1 MIVDPWMWW
10 AFAAGFSA
18 LLAVDLFG
26 RRGSRTV
33 SLKEAGAWSALWIS
47 FGLLFGAVLWAW
59 QGSQTAGEYLA
70 GYLIE
75 YSLSVDNI
83 FVFAVILGYFSVP
96 SEYRHKVLFWGIL
109 GAIVLRGVFIF
120 GGAALI
126 NHFEWAIYIF
136 GAFLVI
142 TAIRMGIKGDEEID
156 PADNPVLKLLQR
168 KLPVSE
174 DYDGPKLL
182 SRQEG
187 RLVATPMMVVL
198 VGLNVIDVIFAFDS
212 IPAIFGVTTNTFIVF
227 TSNAFAILGLRS
239 LYFLLEGVMD
249 RFVYLNY
256 GLAVILGFVGCKMLI
271 SDLIEIPIWTSIV
284 VIVAVLGATIF
295 LSWRKQPTRQEDEE
309 PAAAGTSGHA
319 PAP

>member
-1 MIVDPWMWW
+1 MSVDPWMWW
-10 AFAAGFSA
+10 AFGAGFSG

-47 FGLLFGAVLWAW
+47 LGLGFGAVLLVW
-59 QGSQTAGEYLA
+59 QGGQAAGEYLA

-109 GAIVLRGVFIF
+109 GAIFLRGIFIF

-126 NHFEWAIYIF
+126 NHFEWAIYVF

-142 TAIRMGIKGDEEID
+142 TAIRMAIKGEEEIE
-156 PADNPVLKLLQR
+156 PANNPVLKLLQR

-174 DYDGPKLL
+174 EYDGPKLL
-182 SRQEG
+182 SRQGG

-256 GLAVILGFVGCKMLI
+256 GLAVILGFVGCKMLV
-271 SDLIEIPIWTSIV
+271 SHLVEIPIWTSIAF
-284 VIVAVLGATIF
+284 ISVALGVTIF
-295 LSWRKQPTRQEDEE
+295 LSWRKQPAGQKEA
-309 PAAAGTSGHA
+309 AAAG
-319 PAP
+319 P

>member
-1 MIVDPWMWW
+1 MTVDPWMWW

-47 FGLLFGAVLWAW
+47 LGLLFGAVLLAW
-59 QGSQTAGEYLA
+59 QGAQTAGEYLA

-109 GAIVLRGVFIF
+109 GAIALRGVFIF

-126 NHFEWAIYIF
+126 NNFEWAIYIF

-142 TAIRMGIKGDEEID
+142 TAVRMAIKGDEEIQ
-156 PADNPVLKLLQR
+156 PANNPVLKLLQS
-168 KLPVSE
+168 KLPVINE
-174 DYDGPKLL
+174 YDGPKLL
-182 SRQEG
+182 TRQGG

-198 VGLNVIDVIFAFDS
+198 IGLNVIDVIFAFDS

-239 LYFLLEGVMD
+239 LYFLLEGIMH

-271 SDLIEIPIWTSIV
+271 SHIIEIPIWTSIAFILV
-284 VIVAVLGATIF
+284 VLAITIF
-295 LSWRKQPTRQEDEE
+295 LSWRKQPAGQKDKEE
-309 PAAAGTSGHA
+309 AAAAGS
-319 PAP
+319 

>member
-1 MIVDPWMWW
+1 MTVDPWMWW

-47 FGLLFGAVLWAW
+47 LGLLFGAVLLAW
-59 QGSQTAGEYLA
+59 QGAQTAGEYLA

-109 GAIVLRGVFIF
+109 GAIALRGMFIF

-126 NHFEWAIYIF
+126 NNFEWAIYIF

-142 TAIRMGIKGDEEID
+142 TAVRMAIKGDEEIQ
-156 PADNPVLKLLQR
+156 PANNPVLKLLQS
-168 KLPVSE
+168 KLPVINE
-174 DYDGPKLL
+174 YDGPKLL
-182 SRQEG
+182 TRQGG

-239 LYFLLEGVMD
+239 LYFLLEGIMH

-271 SDLIEIPIWTSIV
+271 SHIIEIPIWTSIAF
-284 VIVAVLGATIF
+284 IVAVLAVTIF
-295 LSWRKQPTRQEDEE
+295 WSWRKQPAGQKDKEE
-309 PAAAGTSGHA
+309 AAAAGS
-319 PAP
+319 